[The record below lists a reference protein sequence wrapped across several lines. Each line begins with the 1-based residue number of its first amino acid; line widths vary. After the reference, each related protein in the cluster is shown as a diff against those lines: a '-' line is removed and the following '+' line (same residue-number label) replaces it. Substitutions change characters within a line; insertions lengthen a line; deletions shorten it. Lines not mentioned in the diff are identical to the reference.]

1 MPIKTYTAKELPS
14 GKAGGVVQP
23 YAQPQPQMPINAS
36 SAKWDAMAR
45 LGGVV
50 SRTAN
55 DFYKINQQ
63 LEESRQFAIAEH
75 ASNEFAQSLM
85 KSQSEWEASKRFGD
99 ANPTAVDE
107 RATAIK
113 EAKIELLE
121 KYPDLNPNVRLALE
135 KTVDSYIRR
144 DYQES
149 VNHVHSETK
158 KVENDNI
165 KATKARLILDV
176 QNGMKS
182 VGEAQILFAAT
193 VGKNHGNLAGIDLH
207 FVDFEKAG
215 RKRIYDLAWQEAMSA
230 PTRVDAIAG
239 IKNVDGL
246 TPPERNALISAY
258 KREQDFR
265 KAKAKEQLEEVTTG
279 IQDDFV
285 TRTYDAKN
293 PLTHDE
299 IDNSILP
306 PVGSGSKS
314 FFHGLIDKQVKAV
327 IDNTNLPYTTD
338 NGKAIADIL
347 LRNAD
352 PNQKPL
358 TSTEILAEVP
368 KMDSYSLATAK
379 NLIKTM
385 DVTGSDV
392 FKNTDTSLKSL
403 FGYEGMLTGFG
414 AKPLG
419 AIFYNN
425 AMTEILADLA
435 KSPLKGVELRNR
447 IYELAEP
454 YLKEHWASSGD
465 TPKEIT
471 ARMKA
476 MGIKQSPSENIV
488 QPIVSKVV
496 PLPVGSIPKRKAGE
510 SFDEFNKR
518 TGGL

>member
-215 RKRIYDLAWQEAMSA
+215 RKRDYDLALQSA
-230 PTRVDAIAG
+230 LGAESRVAG
-239 IKNVDGL
+239 LEIISNNKVL
-246 TPPERNALISAY
+246 TVPERTNLMAMYERLLNA
-258 KREQDFR
+258 KE
-265 KAKAKEQLEEVTTG
+265 AKAKKDLENIREG
-279 IQDDFV
+279 E
-285 TRTYDAKN
+285 REN
-293 PLTHDE
+293 W
-299 IDNSILP
+299 LP
-306 PVGSGSKS
+306 KIH
-314 FFHGLIDKQVKAV
+314 HGTA
-327 IDNTNLPYTTD
+327 
-338 NGKAIADIL
+338 
-347 LRNAD
+347 
-352 PNQKPL
+352 
-358 TSTEILAEVP
+358 TE
-368 KMDSYSLATAK
+368 
-379 NLIKTM
+379 N
-385 DVTGSDV
+385 
-392 FKNTDTSLKSL
+392 
-403 FGYEGMLTGFG
+403 
-414 AKPLG
+414 
-419 AIFYNN
+419 
-425 AMTEILADLA
+425 
-435 KSPLKGVELRNR
+435 ELRNTTWEVAEQQR
-447 IYELAEP
+447 MVEKLDTNNKNILAGKSVTTDPDTYDELSQMVLDAKADTEKKKTRDAVDNAYLGDKLEYGDAESLRGRTKEDDP
-454 YLKEHWASSGD
+454 LKTATSKRYHTLLKELETGNVFDAKDILRNQQIFSEKSIALAAYLKENPDVADTDIDKFYKELVSPEVEKTWGNILSEFLGYGETTPEENLFEFGD
-465 TPKEIT
+465 LGPET
-471 ARMKA
+471 
-476 MGIKQSPSENIV
+476 
-488 QPIVSKVV
+488 
-496 PLPVGSIPKRKAGE
+496 IPKPPKVE
-510 SFDEFNKR
+510 NL
-518 TGGL
+518 TGKLVGHSKGKPVYELPNGTWQVGD